1 VSVAT
6 LSVIGRSLEIAA
18 ELVRVKVD
26 VIVVSA
32 DVGIAAVR
40 RETRTIPIV
49 MANSTDLVGTRFVA
63 SLAHPGGNV
72 TGVSN
77 ISADLRPGSPAWRFS

>member
-26 VIVVSA
+26 VIVV
-32 DVGIAAVR
+32 GIGAFR
-40 RETRTIPIV
+40 RRWAIG
-49 MANSTDLVGTRFVA
+49 A
-63 SLAHPGGNV
+63 
-72 TGVSN
+72 
-77 ISADLRPGSPAWRFS
+77 